1 MTTWTWL
8 RGGERAV
15 RISTLLLMALARP
28 APAQLISIKTVPIAQ
43 GDQFAI
49 FPSNNFG
56 MGGVS
61 IALADTL
68 LDPFVNPAKGVR
80 CGETPISR
88 TPTVDCIAQG
98 AGGGRTWPSAPI
110 AASDIWFG
118 GLVLAL
124 QQVDASKPPFDQGG
138 GVVLNAPLPPGQVA
152 PALATVPRRQDSYG
166 NQYFF
171 AMAGRRVPGARLAL
185 AGSALWA
192 RLTGVDGVDL
202 LYAGSAGLKQF
213 GHALDLRLGLLKE
226 WAGDRSLEALVL
238 HDRFGM
244 THDVTYLDQFW
255 DPATQQF
262 SLRPRFESNHDQTNT
277 WGLHVGY
284 ARPLTASGWRIGW
297 LGTVNRMS
305 HPKLPEYELANVPV
319 IPRDPGHSSAYNVG
333 VGLSKTRG
341 PTSFAI
347 DAIYEPI
354 WSYNWSDGASPVLTP
369 RGDTIPVGGK
379 TIENHFRF
387 SNGLVRL
394 GFSRDVEL
402 GPLGKAAGLQ
412 LGLMVRSIRY
422 RLAQSDNVQ
431 AVGHRLDAGG
441 GEWAPTWGLSLRVP
455 DLEIRYRGRVT
466 HGTGRPGVQASGF
479 FPSGRDFAVPGGG
492 ILAAASGPLGL
503 QGGSTTT
510 HQISISLPLR

>member
-15 RISTLLLMALARP
+15 RISTLLLMALGRA

-68 LDPFVNPAKGVR
+68 LDPFVNPAKGARVGAAR
-80 CGETPISR
+80 FFSAPTIYGIS
-88 TPTVDCIAQG
+88 QG
-98 AGGGRTWPSAPI
+98 AGGGRTLPLATI
-110 AASDIWFG
+110 AASDVWFG
-118 GLVLAL
+118 GLALAL

-138 GVVLNAPLPPGQVA
+138 GVFLAAPLPPGQVA
-152 PALATVPRRQDSYG
+152 PALATVPRRPDSYG

-238 HDRFGM
+238 HNRFGM

-255 DPATQQF
+255 DPATQQV
-262 SLRPRFESNHDQTNT
+262 SLRPRFERNHDQTNT
-277 WGLHVGY
+277 WGLHVEY
-284 ARPLTASGWRIGW
+284 ARPLTSSGWRIGW

-319 IPRDPGHSSAYNVG
+319 IPRDPGHSSAYNIG

-354 WSYNWSDGASPVLTP
+354 WSYTWADAASPVLTA

-379 TIENHFRF
+379 TIENHFHF
-387 SNGLVRL
+387 SNGLLRL
-394 GFSRDVEL
+394 GLSRDVEL

-431 AVGHRLDAGG
+431 AVAHQLDEGWV
-441 GEWAPTWGLSLRVP
+441 EWTPTWGLSLRFP

-466 HGTGRPGVQASGF
+466 NGTGRPGVQAPGF
-479 FPSGRDFAVPGGG
+479 FPSGRDFAVAAGG
-492 ILAAASGPLGL
+492 ILVAPSGPLSL
-503 QGGSTTT
+503 QGVNTTT